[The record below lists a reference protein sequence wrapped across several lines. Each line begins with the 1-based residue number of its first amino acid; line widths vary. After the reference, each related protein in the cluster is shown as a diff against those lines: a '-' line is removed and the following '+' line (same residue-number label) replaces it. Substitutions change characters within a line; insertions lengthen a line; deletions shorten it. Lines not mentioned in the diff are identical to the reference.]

1 MPVFSSCYGKNQVS
15 KTGGWPLELLLIRRT
30 LKTTDSDAY

>member
-1 MPVFSSCYGKNQVS
+1 MPVFGICYGKNQVG

-30 LKTTDSDAY
+30 LGTTDFDAH